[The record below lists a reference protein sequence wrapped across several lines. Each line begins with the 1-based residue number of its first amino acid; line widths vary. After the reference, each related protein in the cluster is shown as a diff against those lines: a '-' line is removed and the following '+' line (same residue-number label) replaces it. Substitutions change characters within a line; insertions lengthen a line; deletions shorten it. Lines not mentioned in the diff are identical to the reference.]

1 MPSPFRNQLFD
12 NNPSNLCLNGSAEG
26 YMISLHYS
34 CWLAAWTDY
43 HSKQEMSQCIGGGLP
58 SNLDGNG
65 NLIALR
71 IGKEDDMMRVAV

>member
-1 MPSPFRNQLFD
+1 
-12 NNPSNLCLNGSAEG
+12 
-26 YMISLHYS
+26 
-34 CWLAAWTDY
+34 
-43 HSKQEMSQCIGGGLP
+43 MSQCIGGGLP